1 MFQRRPFKTHRK
13 KDRTWHP
20 AGKIAEGAKVWPEII
35 GPGPGGGQ
43 FRQERKLDSG
53 FCEALSDVFCGD
65 SRGRALRSSIVL
77 SVVTTCLVPR
87 CAFYSLS
94 LR

>member
-1 MFQRRPFKTHRK
+1 M
-13 KDRTWHP
+13 
-20 AGKIAEGAKVWPEII
+20 WPETI
-35 GPGPGGGQ
+35 GPGPRGGQ

-65 SRGRALRSSIVL
+65 SGGRAMRSSIVL
-77 SVVTTCLVPR
+77 SVDATCLVPR
-87 CAFYSLS
+87 CASYSLS

>member
-1 MFQRRPFKTHRK
+1 M
-13 KDRTWHP
+13 
-20 AGKIAEGAKVWPEII
+20 WPETI

-53 FCEALSDVFCGD
+53 FCEALSDVCCGD
-65 SRGRALRSSIVL
+65 PRGRAMRSSIVL
-77 SVVTTCLVPR
+77 SVDTTCLVPR
-87 CAFYSLS
+87 CASYSLS

>member
-1 MFQRRPFKTHRK
+1 M
-13 KDRTWHP
+13 
-20 AGKIAEGAKVWPEII
+20 WPETV

-65 SRGRALRSSIVL
+65 SRGRAMKELHRAFSRHNLFSSQV
-77 SVVTTCLVPR
+77 CLLQLV
-87 CAFYSLS
+87 SEVKL
-94 LR
+94 LMG